1 MRKLTASNLVAF
13 INQLD
18 KNQIYNYI
26 NPKTKGLIKI
36 ESVESPEGPIRIK
49 RWDPS
54 KGEIESLQKTETISS
69 EMIWRIANA
78 FNPDQPINIDRVL
91 GASYNT

>member
-18 KNQIYNYI
+18 KNQTYNYI

-49 RWDPS
+49 DGILL
-54 KGEIESLQKTETISS
+54 KVK
-69 EMIWRIANA
+69 
-78 FNPDQPINIDRVL
+78 
-91 GASYNT
+91 